1 MNRLVQ
7 FVCACVRVVGQEW
20 YIRLGVAG
28 GLAAVS
34 LDVINEGT
42 TASATRRFMKTKEI
56 PPRG

>member
-1 MNRLVQ
+1 M
-7 FVCACVRVVGQEW
+7 CACVRVVGQEW